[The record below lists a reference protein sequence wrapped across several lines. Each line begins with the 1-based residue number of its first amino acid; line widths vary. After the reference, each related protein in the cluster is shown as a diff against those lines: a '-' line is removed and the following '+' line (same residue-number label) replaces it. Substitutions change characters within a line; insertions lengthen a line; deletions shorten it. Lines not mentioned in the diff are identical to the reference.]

1 MPSPHRR
8 KAGRVRRRVR
18 LFGRVRVVLS
28 LLLTLAVLS
37 AGVLVYGW
45 VEVSS
50 RFDGRLWK
58 LPSRVLS
65 APASVRPGSTVPR
78 AALVRFLDRIGYG
91 VLDPSAPRPGHYRDQ
106 GPMLE
111 IYTRGFDVAGEGF
124 APRRLRLRYS
134 GPRLV
139 AIEGDN
145 RRKVERLVLEPELLA
160 MLHGSQHE
168 ERDVVRL
175 GDLPQTLVEAVLAAE
190 DARFY
195 SHHGVD
201 FRAVARAA
209 VANLRN
215 ARIVQ
220 GGSTITQQTVKNLYL
235 GQERTWWRKGREL
248 VMAVILDWRYPKDR
262 ILEVYL
268 NEVYLGQNGPV
279 SVCGV
284 RSGSRFYFGLD
295 PWDLSLG
302 EQATLAGL
310 VRSPGLYNPF
320 RDPERALERRD
331 LVLDAMERR
340 GFIDAASAARARA
353 EELGVARSAV
363 DAPSRTPYVVDFLRS
378 RLEHVVSS
386 QAITEQ
392 GLRIYT
398 TIDPILQDAAEEAL
412 RAGLDRLDRDAPV
425 VRRQKNERTLEGLIL
440 VLRPTTGEILAM
452 VGGRDYDRSQFN
464 RATQALRQPGSC
476 FKPFV
481 YLAGFEAA
489 VLGRPGGLLPATL
502 LQDEPIELMSGGTLW
517 RPVNYDRQFRGPVSA
532 RAALEESLNVP
543 TIRASTVVGIAEVA
557 SVAEACGVNRGLR
570 PLPAL
575 ALGAQEVTPLELAT
589 AYATI
594 ANSGR
599 RTEPL
604 IVSEVTDLDGATIE
618 RRLPATRQAV
628 SPQAAFLLN
637 DVLQGVMSRGTGA
650 SAAQWGFS
658 GIAAGKT
665 GTTDDTRDAWF
676 VGYTS
681 EMLALVWVGYDDN
694 ARTGLT
700 GSSGALP
707 IWVDFTR
714 RSGYDRVTASFRE
727 PAGIVRAVIDPQS
740 GGLADESCPSSRLEL
755 FPAGTEPSEVCDLHR
770 AGFWRRLRD
779 QVRRR

>member
-1 MPSPHRR
+1 V
-8 KAGRVRRRVR
+8 G
-18 LFGRVRVVLS
+18 
-28 LLLTLAVLS
+28 
-37 AGVLVYGW
+37 AGVFVYGW
-45 VEVSS
+45 VEVST

-58 LPSRVLS
+58 LPSRVFS
-65 APASVRPGSTVPR
+65 APAAVRPGSTVPR
-78 AALVRFLDRIGYG
+78 AALVRLLSRSGYG
-91 VLDPSAPRPGHYRDQ
+91 VLDPSAPRPGHYREQ
-106 GPMLE
+106 ASALE
-111 IYTRGFDVAGEGF
+111 IYTRGFDVAGEEFG
-124 APRRLRLRYS
+124 PRRLRLRYS
-134 GPRLV
+134 GPRLA
-139 AIEGDN
+139 AIEDDN
-145 RRKVERLVLEPELLA
+145 RRRIDRLVLEPELLA
-160 MLHGSQHE
+160 TLHGSQHE

-175 GDLPQTLVEAVLAAE
+175 GDLPQTLVHAVLAAE

-201 FRAVARAA
+201 LRAVVRAA
-209 VANLRN
+209 FANLRS

-279 SVCGV
+279 AVCGV

-320 RDPERALERRD
+320 RDPARALERRD

-353 EELGVARSAV
+353 EKLGVSGSAV

-412 RAGLDRLDRDAPV
+412 RAGLERLDRDAPV

-452 VGGRDYDRSQFN
+452 VGGRDYARSQFN

-489 VLGRPGGLLPATL
+489 VRGHPGALLPATL

-543 TIRASTVVGIAEVA
+543 TIRASTAVGIAEVA
-557 SVAEACGVNRGLR
+557 SVAEACGMNRGLR

-589 AYATI
+589 AFATI

-604 IVSEVTDLDGATIE
+604 IVSEVTDLEGATIE

-637 DVLQGVMSRGTGA
+637 DVLLGVMSRGTGA
-650 SAAQWGFS
+650 SAAQWGFG

-676 VGYTS
+676 VGYTP

-694 ARTGLT
+694 AKTGLT
-700 GSSGALP
+700 GASGALP

-714 RSGYDRVTASFRE
+714 RSGYDRVTGSFRE
-727 PAGIVRAVIDPQS
+727 PPGIVRAIIDPQS
-740 GGLADESCPSSRLEL
+740 GGLADENCPSSRVEL
-755 FPAGTEPSEVCDLHR
+755 FPEGTEPREACDLHR
-770 AGFWRRLRD
+770 ASFWRRLRD
-779 QVRRR
+779 KVRRR

>member
-1 MPSPHRR
+1 M
-8 KAGRVRRRVR
+8 
-18 LFGRVRVVLS
+18 
-28 LLLTLAVLS
+28 LTLAVLG

-45 VEVSS
+45 AEINS
-50 RFDGRLWK
+50 RFEGHLWA
-58 LPSRVLS
+58 LPSHVFS
-65 APASVRPGSTVPR
+65 APPVVRPGSTVPR
-78 AALVRFLDRIGYG
+78 AALVRYLSRIGYG
-91 VLDPSAPRPGHYRDQ
+91 ALDASSPRPGDYRDR
-106 GPMLE
+106 GSTLE
-111 IYTRGFDVAGEGF
+111 IYTRGFDVAGEEL
-124 APRRLRLRYS
+124 APRFLRLRYS
-134 GPRLV
+134 GSRLA
-139 AIEGDN
+139 AIEDQDG
-145 RRKVERLVLEPELLA
+145 RSLERLVLEPELLA
-160 MLHGSQHE
+160 TLHGAQQE

-175 GDLPQTLVEAVLAAE
+175 GDLPRTLIHAVLAAE

-201 FRAVARAA
+201 FRAVVRAA
-209 VANLRN
+209 FTNLRS

-235 GQERTWWRKGREL
+235 GQERTWWRKAREV
-248 VMAVILDWRYPKDR
+248 VMAAILDWRYPKDR

-268 NEVYLGQNGPV
+268 NEVYMGQNGPV

-284 RSGSRFYFGLD
+284 RAGSRFYFGVD

-310 VRSPGLYNPF
+310 IRSPGLYNPF

-331 LVLDAMERR
+331 VVLEGMERR
-340 GFIDAASAARARA
+340 GFIDAESAARARD
-353 EELGVARSAV
+353 EKLGVSRSAA
-363 DAPSRTPYVVDFLRS
+363 DAPSRTPYVVDFVRS
-378 RLEHVVSS
+378 RLADVVSS
-386 QAITEQ
+386 EAMTEQ

-398 TIDPILQDAAEEAL
+398 TIDPILQDAAEQAL
-412 RAGLDRLDRDAPV
+412 RAGLERLDREAPT
-425 VRRQKNERTLEGLIL
+425 VRGQRAQRTLEGLI
-440 VLRPTTGEILAM
+440 VALRPQTGEILAM
-452 VGGRDYDRSQFN
+452 VGGRDYGRSQFN

-489 VLGRPGGLLPATL
+489 VRGRPGAVLPATL
-502 LQDEPIELMSGGTLW
+502 LEDEPIELQSGGAPW

-532 RAALEESLNVP
+532 RTALEESLNVP
-543 TIRASTVVGIAEVA
+543 TVQASRRIGIADVA
-557 SVAEACGVNRGLR
+557 SVAEACGMNRGLK

-575 ALGAQEVTPLELAT
+575 ALGAQEVTPLGLAT

-599 RTEPL
+599 RTEPW
-604 IVSEVTDLDGATIE
+604 IVSEVTDLQGATIQ
-618 RRLPATRQAV
+618 RRLPATHQAV

-637 DVLQGVMSRGTGA
+637 DVLQGVMVRGTAA
-650 SAAQWGFS
+650 SAAALGFG

-676 VGYTS
+676 VGYMP

-694 ARTGLT
+694 AKTGLT

-707 IWVDFTR
+707 IWVDLTR
-714 RSGYDRVTASFRE
+714 RSGYDRASSSFRE
-727 PAGIVRAVIDPQS
+727 PVGIVRAVIDPES
-740 GGLADESCPSSRLEL
+740 GGLAVEGCPSSRVEL
-755 FPAGTEPSEVCDLHR
+755 FPEGAEPRETCDLHR
-770 AGFWRRLRD
+770 PGFWRRLRD
-779 QVRRR
+779 RLRRR